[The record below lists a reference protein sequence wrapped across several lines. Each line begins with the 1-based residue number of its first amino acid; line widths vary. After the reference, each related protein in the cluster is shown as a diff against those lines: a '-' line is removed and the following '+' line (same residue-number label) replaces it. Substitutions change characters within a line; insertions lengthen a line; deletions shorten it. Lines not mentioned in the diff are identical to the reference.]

1 MNKKEKILMSA
12 ITLLCPPVG
21 LIGWLKLHEVEE
33 RHAHELE
40 DIITKGFG
48 GIAEALEPKNH
59 EKDV

>member
-21 LIGWLKLHEVEE
+21 LLAWLKLHEAAEQ
-33 RHAHELE
+33 HANELN

-48 GIAEALEPKNH
+48 GIAEALEPNK
-59 EKDV
+59 KDA

>member
-21 LIGWLKLHEVEE
+21 LIGWLKLQKLEE
-33 RHAHELE
+33 KHANELE

-48 GIAEALEPKNH
+48 RIAESLEPKNN
-59 EKDV
+59 EKDA